1 MGNKSMGNKKI
12 ENAKRG
18 LNLSRKTV
26 RVLDM
31 SSGPDRNLIPGQPA
45 PSASCRCD
53 PAFSPPPPPPTKPR
67 R

>member
-1 MGNKSMGNKKI
+1 MGNKKI

-18 LNLSRKTV
+18 LNLSSKTV
-26 RVLDM
+26 RILDM
-31 SSGPDRNLIPGQPA
+31 SSGTDRTDPLTAQPILT
-45 PSASCRCD
+45 ASCNCD